1 MLPYIAAAAV
11 AGIVLITPVASV
23 VFHPMWFRE
32 QEHYIIYDRWAK
44 NEETEA
50 DKVFTVIE
58 NHNQTKRMHRL
69 PPKGT
74 HVRME
79 LQF

>member
-1 MLPYIAAAAV
+1 
-11 AGIVLITPVASV
+11 
-23 VFHPMWFRE
+23 MWFRE

-58 NHNQTKRMHRL
+58 NHNQAKRMHRL